1 MQTILRVN
9 TKTGEITA
17 SPMEEKYKPYGQ
29 RGLIDRFLL
38 DEVDPKCDALGAE
51 NKLLV
56 TTGTFAGTSFPVSG
70 RISVGGKSPLTGTI
84 KESSAGGTVGPMMAS
99 HGIKMIVL
107 DDLPAADAGWKYLYI
122 DKEGAASLE
131 DATGLIGLGTYAVCE
146 RMYEKYNK
154 NVAVLSIGQAG
165 DFLYRSASVM
175 ASEMGTGHP
184 CRAAGRGGLGALM
197 GSKKVKAMVIERA
210 AKPAEYEY
218 ADKEKFDEA
227 RRMFVKICTESPHA
241 QGLHD
246 TGSTNMMDLT
256 GPLGAVPHRNF
267 SGLPLSDE
275 QKEQFMS
282 IKWKEMGTKAGGRNG
297 LSCHPGCL
305 VMCSNIYNDDKGN
318 FITAGFEYETAA
330 MFGPNLEIYDF
341 YKTARFDYLCDDI
354 GVDTI
359 ETGCSIGVCMEAGKI
374 KWGDADAVESL
385 LVEMSGGTEFGR
397 LIGQGTE
404 SLGKAL
410 GVTRIPVVKHQGIP
424 AYEPRVL
431 KGQGIT
437 YCVSTQ
443 GADHTFGMVVAP
455 GAPDGVLP
463 DMAIEAHISNAVA
476 NDFLCAFISGF
487 ALEDPDMLPQL
498 YAGAF
503 GGEWTM
509 EKCREQAKETLKI
522 ERMFNEG
529 AGFTSADDRLPE
541 FFSKPGYEG
550 GPAFT
555 YTDEE
560 VQKHMNAIYAYKS

>member
-1 MQTILRVN
+1 MQTIIRIN
-9 TKTGEITA
+9 TKTGEITT

-84 KESSAGGTVGPMMAS
+84 KESSAGGMVGPMMAS

-107 DDLPAADAGWKYLYI
+107 DDLPTESAGWKYLYI
-122 DKEGAASLE
+122 DKDGKSSLE
-131 DATGLIGLGTYAVCE
+131 DAAGLIGLGTYAVCE
-146 RMYEKYNK
+146 KMYEKYNS
-154 NVAVLSIGQAG
+154 NVAVLCIGQAG

-175 ASEMGTGHP
+175 ASEMGNGHP

-197 GSKKVKAMVIERA
+197 GSKKIKAMVIERA
-210 AKPAEYEY
+210 AKAAEYDY
-218 ADKEKFDEA
+218 ANKEKFDEA
-227 RRMFVKICTESPHA
+227 RRKFVKICTESPHS
-241 QGLHD
+241 QGLHE

-282 IKWKEMGTKAGGRNG
+282 VKWKEMGTKAGGKNG

-305 VMCSNIYNDDKGN
+305 VMCSNIYTDEKGE

-341 YKTARFDYLCDDI
+341 YKTAKFDYICDDL

-359 ETGCSIGVCMEAGKI
+359 ETGCSMGVVMESGKI
-374 KWGDADAVESL
+374 SWGDAEAVESL
-385 LVEMSGGTEFGR
+385 LDEMRSGTEFGR

-404 SLGKAL
+404 LLGKSLG
-410 GVTRIPVVKHQGIP
+410 VERIPVVKHQGIP

-437 YCVSTQ
+437 YSVSTQ

-455 GAPDGVLP
+455 GASDDVLP

-509 EKCREQAKETLKI
+509 DKCREQARETLKI
-522 ERMFNEG
+522 ERMFNES
-529 AGFTSADDRLPE
+529 AGFTAADDKLPE

-555 YTDEE
+555 IADEE
-560 VQKHMNAIYAYKS
+560 VQKHMKAIYTYK